1 MDFPFDLATL
11 ILENFFFKETVTERQ
26 RSVSKQFYYII
37 YALET
42 WEHIKYS
49 PVME

>member
-1 MDFPFDLATL
+1 MDFHFDLATL
-11 ILENFFFKETVTERQ
+11 ILENVFKETVTERQ